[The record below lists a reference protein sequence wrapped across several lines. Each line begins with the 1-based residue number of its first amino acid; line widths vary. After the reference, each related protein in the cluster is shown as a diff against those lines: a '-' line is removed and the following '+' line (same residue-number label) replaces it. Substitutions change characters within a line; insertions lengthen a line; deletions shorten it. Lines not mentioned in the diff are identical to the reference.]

1 VRFNGNIPV
10 GSQNH
15 DTAIWSSFWPGGA
28 SIIDKKISLLA
39 LIILVLT
46 MQWLLSF
53 FGQSI
58 VPGIPHTGGFID
70 MLSVVIVVLIILKFL
85 S

>member
-1 VRFNGNIPV
+1 
-10 GSQNH
+10 
-15 DTAIWSSFWPGGA
+15 
-28 SIIDKKISLLA
+28 LLE

-46 MQWLLSF
+46 MHWLLSF

-58 VPGIPHTGGFID
+58 VPGIPHTAGFID
-70 MLSVVIVVLIILKFL
+70 LLSVVIVVLIIISFW